1 MKKQSL
7 VKGLRLPFISALITM
22 LVISIAPAQI
32 ARADVI
38 TSTSDLAI
46 QLVSAPQH
54 AKACQI
60 VTATFTITNLGPDE
74 ATGVY
79 VQTSIPD
86 QFGDVALLGV
96 PDSLAV
102 GQTATITAIL
112 KVVAFVPGESRS
124 AWIGAHVWSDPYPNI
139 SIDPNPANNEVSTP
153 VKMISKP
160 VLTCP

>member
-1 MKKQSL
+1 ML
-7 VKGLRLPFISALITM
+7 IIS
-22 LVISIAPAQI
+22 VAPTQT
-32 ARADVI
+32 ARADVV

-46 QLVSAPQH
+46 QLVSAPRH
-54 AKACQI
+54 AKACEI
-60 VTATFTITNLGPDE
+60 VTATFIIMNLGPDE
-74 ATGVY
+74 ATSVY

-124 AWIGAHVWSDPYPNI
+124 AWIGAHVSSDPYPNI